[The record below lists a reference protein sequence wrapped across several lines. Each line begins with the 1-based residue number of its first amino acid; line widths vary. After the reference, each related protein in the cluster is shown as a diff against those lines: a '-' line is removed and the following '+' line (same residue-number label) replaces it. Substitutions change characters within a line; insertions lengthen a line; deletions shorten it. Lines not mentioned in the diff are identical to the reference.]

1 VEAEADYRDLLSLLF
16 LLTKTMKSK
25 GVIALESHIE
35 KPHESTIFA
44 RYPKITHDH
53 FAVDFICDTL
63 RMMTMNL
70 EDPHQVEDAM
80 EKQLE
85 KHHHEAL
92 EPAHALQS
100 LADAL
105 PALGIVAAVLG
116 VIKTM
121 GSITEPP
128 AVLGGMIGGAL
139 VGTFL
144 GVFMAYGLV
153 GPFATRLTAVV
164 NEDGSLL
171 QDHPG
176 RPGRPPA
183 RQRRPDLGRDR
194 PRQRAQPAQPSF
206 AELEEALGAD
216 PERVR
221 PRRAESYRGADHGPV
236 NSCLRGL
243 ENRYSLAERC
253 RRQTLR
259 QSARGNLMNT
269 HGSAQAADRRRRRL
283 GPVAGR
289 LRQEER
295 RRGGDSAAA
304 KAAAAD
310 ASTVTDAASA
320 KDQATADA
328 NKAAADAAA
337 APADPADTAAQAA
350 TQTANDAAATGSTS
364 APSPDGPRDGRRARP
379 PTAARRQAGRRR
391 RRPQDH

>member
-1 VEAEADYRDLLSLLF
+1 MFQIIGIVLLFGLVFGSFIMSGGKMDVIIEAAPHELMCILGAGIASFLISNSMTTIKATAGGFGKIFKGPKWNAADYRDLLSLLF

-35 KPHESTIFA
+35 KPHESTIFG
-44 RYPKITHDH
+44 RYAKITHDH

-153 GPFATRLTAVV
+153 APFALRLTSVV
-164 NEDGSLL
+164 NEEGAFYKIIQAVLVAHLHGNAAQISVEI
-171 QDHPG
+171 G
-176 RPGRPPA
+176 RGNVPS
-183 RQRRPDLGRDR
+183 
-194 PRQRAQPAQPSF
+194 PAQPSF
-206 AELEEALGAD
+206 AELEEALSQM
-216 PERVR
+216 PNE
-221 PRRAESYRGADHGPV
+221 
-236 NSCLRGL
+236 
-243 ENRYSLAERC
+243 
-253 RRQTLR
+253 
-259 QSARGNLMNT
+259 
-269 HGSAQAADRRRRRL
+269 
-283 GPVAGR
+283 
-289 LRQEER
+289 
-295 RRGGDSAAA
+295 
-304 KAAAAD
+304 
-310 ASTVTDAASA
+310 
-320 KDQATADA
+320 
-328 NKAAADAAA
+328 
-337 APADPADTAAQAA
+337 
-350 TQTANDAAATGSTS
+350 
-364 APSPDGPRDGRRARP
+364 
-379 PTAARRQAGRRR
+379 
-391 RRPQDH
+391 